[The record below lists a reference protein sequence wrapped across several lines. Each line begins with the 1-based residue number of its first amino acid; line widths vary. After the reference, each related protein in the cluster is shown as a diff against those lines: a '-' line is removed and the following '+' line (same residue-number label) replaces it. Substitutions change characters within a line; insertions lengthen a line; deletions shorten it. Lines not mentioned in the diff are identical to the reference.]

1 MLKVI
6 SVSMIIV
13 FVCKQFVFSI
23 LNRLITI
30 KTFEKKPVF
39 IRISKSEYHKTICRH
54 RFKKKN
60 EVKNVTLYSDN
71 K

>member
-39 IRISKSEYHKTICRH
+39 IRISKSEYHKTIGDIDL
-54 RFKKKN
+54 KKN